1 MTFSSAAVDSSVFA
15 QGISNGEAMTMTSA
29 SPPTR
34 DATLHTASA
43 LGLLHDDK
51 FGGHSVESKDITI
64 LRRLKL
70 AILEGQHPYFKANV
84 DLSNLQDLVL
94 ASGSRSTGPSAHH
107 SVLEPTQAQSSQPRR
122 TVPPALDDLGSSDST
137 TLDYGNEDGKGVEE
151 ASPEKGLQSST
162 TSARLEDLNMVN
174 LHDSEKPEQPSE
186 SLNHSSQ
193 SPNSENRRPSTQTLG
208 RYVLHSPIQSEPGSQ
223 MTHARRPSD
232 TPTLVDSSDQNIESE
247 VQIKRESPPYQLSGF
262 QTQAD
267 LPSSS
272 IASFT
277 SNSTT
282 STGITSEDG
291 GAPDNTLDL
300 DGDLVGYNPKYGNKA
315 DYIRRQKVRSKA
327 IESIEEKNRRAGYRP
342 EDKPTQKS
350 PVRPID
356 HGARRGSGP
365 SVSPVRG
372 RNPPSRTLTLTSVSE
387 PSGQRNGS
395 RRTPSLDALVS
406 PNFQTSPL
414 GRPPPPFRPIS
425 PTPGT
430 YSTSRRP
437 EDVSPTRDYR
447 QYMSH
452 DDPRSA
458 RPRPIVSSPPRGS
471 PPHEPPAPRTTI
483 DRQSL
488 DNYSIPYPR
497 TETRS
502 FDLRPSS
509 PIFSDGQRA
518 AGSYPMDNEN
528 NWSSRGLPRAPP
540 PPPPSRNSLPP
551 RDMIHARTPYG
562 SSALPT
568 NPNTGYR
575 PQSLPDP
582 PDARYGSYDSSR
594 RVDWPSNDWDSNS
607 RPTDSKPKLQDRF
620 NVDASWSRD
629 SLESRPLDGYAPRPL
644 RDEFAPHPSEEYA
657 SRYRREP
664 SPVASRYAEG
674 FRTGFS
680 RAPDIEGIRPMKRS
694 RPDDGYPARNGPGV
708 ERSQEDDIDGRTGY
722 YRRKFAPR
730 DDEYE
735 PRARPPY

>member
-1 MTFSSAAVDSSVFA
+1 MTFSSVVTDNNVFA
-15 QGISNGEAMTMTSA
+15 QGTSNGEATTTTSA
-29 SPPTR
+29 PPPTR
-34 DATLHTASA
+34 DAASHTASA
-43 LGLLHDDK
+43 LGLLHDDR
-51 FGGHSVESKDITI
+51 FGNHSVESKDITI

-94 ASGSRSTGPSAHH
+94 ASGSRSTGPSAHQP
-107 SVLEPTQAQSSQPRR
+107 VLEPTQAQSSQPRR
-122 TVPPALDDLGSSDST
+122 NIPPALDDLGSSDST
-137 TLDYGNEDGKGVEE
+137 TLDYGNEDGKDVREV
-151 ASPEKGLQSST
+151 SPEKGLQPGT
-162 TSARLEDLNMVN
+162 TSARLEDVNMAN
-174 LHDSEKPEQPSE
+174 LPDPEKSEQPGE

-193 SPNSENRRPSTQTLG
+193 SPSSESRRPSTQTLG
-208 RYVLHSPIQSEPGSQ
+208 RYVLHSPIQSESGSQ
-223 MTHARRPSD
+223 TTHTRKPSD
-232 TPTLVDSSDQNIESE
+232 TPTLVDSSEQNIEAE
-247 VQIKRESPPYQLSGF
+247 VQVKRESPPYQLSGF

-267 LPSSS
+267 PPSSS
-272 IASFT
+272 MASFT
-277 SNSTT
+277 SNSTA
-282 STGITSEDG
+282 STGVTSEDG
-291 GAPDNTLDL
+291 GAPENTLDL
-300 DGDLVGYNPKYGNKA
+300 DADLAGYNPKYGNKA

-342 EDKPTQKS
+342 DDKPTQKS

-356 HGARRGSGP
+356 HGARRSSGP

-372 RNPPSRTLTLTSVSE
+372 RNPPSRTHTLTSMSE
-387 PSGQRNGS
+387 SNGQRNSS
-395 RRTPSLDALVS
+395 RRTPSLDALAS
-406 PNFQTSPL
+406 PNFQTSPR

-430 YSTSRRP
+430 YSAPRRP

-447 QYMSH
+447 QYMSY

-471 PPHEPPAPRTTI
+471 PPHEPPVPRTTI

-488 DNYSIPYPR
+488 DNYPNPYPR

-518 AGSYPMDNEN
+518 AGSYPMDNES
-528 NWSSRGLPRAPP
+528 NWSGRGLPRAPP
-540 PPPPSRNSLPP
+540 PPPSRNSPAP

-562 SSALPT
+562 SGALPA

-575 PQSLPDP
+575 SQTLPDLP
-582 PDARYGSYDSSR
+582 NARYSSYDSPR

-620 NVDASWSRD
+620 NLDASWSRD
-629 SLESRPLDGYAPRPL
+629 IESRSIDGYAPRPL

-657 SRYRREP
+657 SRYGREP
-664 SPVASRYAEG
+664 SPMASRYAEG
-674 FRTGFS
+674 FRSGFS
-680 RAPDIEGIRPMKRS
+680 RPPDVEGIRPMKRS

-735 PRARPPY
+735 PRSRPPY